1 MGHHVATFWY
11 LSAEDPAELFRSG
24 VRSDPGF
31 ARRLLSRLYPTVV
44 VASLGTFPLNR
55 SASAGPGEIYI
66 GSFPGVTV
74 VQTPM
79 ESPVRPSVTDEVWLR
94 LVEAPT
100 VLQFSFDADTG
111 VSGFGRWESGT
122 LVRSFAAADDRIVE
136 DEGMPLPFE
145 RPYWAGEFPLEGAD
159 DNPLALPFSASALL
173 HAAHR
178 AWLGFDVKVGGV
190 DVPVDGFATDGR
202 REVRQHIPPRGP
214 ALHLA
219 AGPGRAELHAAA
231 QRDAGVDDDSGAP
244 GRRASSPY
252 DDDDYERIPFSPT
265 GSSGG
270 GLRGLAS
277 GFAVR
282 VGEVVRKGTDSIRR
296 GADSSARTSSARSSS
311 DRAPSARRRGDQW
324 SERRGR
330 SRGRGDQWS
339 DRRDHRLDVDG
350 AHRREDHQRDVE
362 GAHRRE
368 DHHDH
373 RHDDGRDGGRNH
385 P

>member
-11 LSAEDPAELFRSG
+11 LSAEDPAALFRSG

-31 ARRLLSRLYPTVV
+31 ARRLLSRLYPTVT

-66 GSFPGVTV
+66 GSFPGLTV
-74 VQTPM
+74 VQT
-79 ESPVRPSVTDEVWLR
+79 SIDAAVQPSATDQVWLR
-94 LVEAPT
+94 LVEAPI
-100 VLQFSFDADTG
+100 VLQFSYDADTG
-111 VSGFGRWESGT
+111 VSGFGRWESGA

-145 RPYWAGEFPLEGAD
+145 RPYWAGEFPLEGTD

-178 AWLGFDVKVGGV
+178 DWLGFDLEPGGV

-202 REVRQHIPPRGP
+202 REVRQHTPPPGP

-219 AGPGRAELHAAA
+219 DGPGRAEQHAAA
-231 QRDAGVDDDSGAP
+231 QRDAGADDDSGAS

-252 DDDDYERIPFSPT
+252 YDDDYERLPFPPA

-277 GFAVR
+277 GFAGR
-282 VGEVVRKGTDSIRR
+282 VGDAVRRGTDSIRR
-296 GADSSARTSSARSSS
+296 GAD
-311 DRAPSARRRGDQW
+311 PSARK
-324 SERRGR
+324 
-330 SRGRGDQWS
+330 RGRGRDDS
-339 DRRDHRLDVDG
+339 RRDRRDP
-350 AHRREDHQRDVE
+350 RR
-362 GAHRRE
+362 
-368 DHHDH
+368 
-373 RHDDGRDGGRNH
+373 DDGRDGGREH